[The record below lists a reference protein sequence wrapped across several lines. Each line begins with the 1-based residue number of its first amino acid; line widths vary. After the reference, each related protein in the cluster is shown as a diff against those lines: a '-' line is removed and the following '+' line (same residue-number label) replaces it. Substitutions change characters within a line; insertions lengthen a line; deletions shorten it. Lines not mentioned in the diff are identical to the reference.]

1 MMICDMNFI
10 YFICPEVPQI
20 SKYCEGFYNYFTYG
34 YKNWTRDQWVSS
46 SSKEKSGKSR
56 ILKNKQAPLIEEM
69 KANDFVFD
77 RIYKKVITS
86 DCYEHSYS
94 QIDEVDIAK
103 SSKIYFITS
112 NTSPSKIPGYLYS
125 HKNDIILWKM
135 SNITKITDSKYE
147 LLESLI
153 RKLAKPYQS

>member
-20 SKYCEGFYNYFTYG
+20 SKYCEGFYNYLTYG

-56 ILKNKQAPLIEEM
+56 ILKNKQAPVSEEM